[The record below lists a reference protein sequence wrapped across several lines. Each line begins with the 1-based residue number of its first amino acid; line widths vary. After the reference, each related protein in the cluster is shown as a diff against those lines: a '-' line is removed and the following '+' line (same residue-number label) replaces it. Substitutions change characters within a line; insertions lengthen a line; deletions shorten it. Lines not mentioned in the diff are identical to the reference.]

1 MSDLV
6 NGALVKHVSLGVGKI
21 VAVEPGAL
29 HVFFPDSDK
38 RFAAKL
44 RLPAAR
50 PLLRTDGFE
59 PDGWLAGLTAFSLDE
74 TTGRYALAASFMTH
88 EQAVAQ
94 LRIAYPAGF
103 LAAGAA
109 GHAATRPGKWRA
121 AQEVWNRTMG
131 NGEAER
137 LVEEGEVPTL
147 VKRALQIDK
156 LVAPLLPT
164 DEGVVAAALAE
175 EETARP
181 FFAALSEL
189 LSVPSPG
196 RARFEKL
203 FAATRGLPVEP
214 PQQWLVATLFP
225 FVADPTRHVLMRPRA
240 TNLAAER
247 IGCDIRHQPQ
257 PVWPTYSA
265 LRSFEATLLE
275 RLAPEGA
282 ADFSDVE
289 AFLHVIAARPRTA
302 AGAAARPARKA
313 AAVAAAGAP
322 AAAKPRAAS
331 RSRT

>member
-94 LRIAYPAGF
+94 LRIAYPDGF
-103 LAAGAA
+103 PAAGAA
-109 GHAATRPGKWRA
+109 GQGATRPARWRA
-121 AQEVWNRTMG
+121 AQEAWSRTMG
-131 NGEAER
+131 HGEAER
-137 LVEEGEVPTL
+137 LVEEGEVATL
-147 VKRALQIDK
+147 VKRALQVEK
-156 LVAPLLPT
+156 LIAPLLPT
-164 DEGVVAAALAE
+164 DEGVVAAALAD

-203 FAATRGLPVEP
+203 FAAARGLPVEP
-214 PQQWLVATLFP
+214 PQQWLLATLFP

-265 LRSFEATLLE
+265 LRALEAQLLE

-282 ADFSDVE
+282 RDFADVE

-313 AAVAAAGAP
+313 AAAAG
-322 AAAKPRAAS
+322 AKPRAAS

>member
-6 NGALVKHVSLGVGKI
+6 SGALVKHVSLGVGKI
-21 VAVEPGAL
+21 VAIEPGAV

-74 TTGRYALAASFMTH
+74 ASGRYALAATFMTH

-94 LRIAYPAGF
+94 LRIAYPEGF
-103 LAAGAA
+103 APGAA
-109 GHAATRPGKWRA
+109 ASAQGTRPARWRA
-121 AQEVWNRTMG
+121 AGEAWAKHLG
-131 NGEAER
+131 NGAGEK
-137 LVEEGEVPTL
+137 LVEEGEVELL
-147 VKRALQIDK
+147 VKRALQVDK
-156 LVAPLLPT
+156 LIAPLLPS
-164 DEGVVAAALAE
+164 DEGVVATALADVDL
-175 EETARP
+175 ARP
-181 FFAALSEL
+181 YFAALTEL

-203 FAATRGLPVEP
+203 FSAARGLPIEP
-214 PQQWLVATLFP
+214 PQQWLMATLFP

-247 IGCDIRHQPQ
+247 IGCDIRHQPS

-265 LRSFEATLLE
+265 LRAFEVQQLE

-282 ADFSDVE
+282 ADFADVE

-302 AGAAARPARKA
+302 AGAARPAKKST
-313 AAVAAAGAP
+313 AVATSATAAH
-322 AAAKPRAAS
+322 AKKTAAS
-331 RSRT
+331 RSRS

>member
-6 NGALVKHVSLGVGKI
+6 NGTLVKHVSLGVGKI
-21 VAVEPGAL
+21 VAVEPGAV

-94 LRIAYPAGF
+94 LRVAFPDGFPAP
-103 LAAGAA
+103 GAA
-109 GHAATRPGKWRA
+109 GQGATRPGRWRA
-121 AQEVWNRTMG
+121 AREAWSRTMG

-137 LVEEGEVPTL
+137 LVEEGEVETL
-147 VKRALQIDK
+147 VKRALQVEK

-164 DEGVVAAALAE
+164 DEGVVAAALAD

-181 FFAALSEL
+181 YFAALSEL

-203 FAATRGLPVEP
+203 FAASRGLPVEP
-214 PQQWLVATLFP
+214 PQQWLLATLFP

-265 LRSFEATLLE
+265 LRAFEATLLE

-282 ADFSDVE
+282 SDFADVE

-302 AGAAARPARKA
+302 AAGATVRPARKA
-313 AAVAAAGAP
+313 AAAGAT
-322 AAAKPRAAS
+322 AKPRAAS